1 MSATLST
8 PGADAPMI
16 DFSIDFPDDHARYR
30 HYRNLAPVAR
40 TPFGTYVALRHRH
53 GPIATNPETT
63 RQLEL
68 ETLALQGITHGPIYD
83 FFQSAMLFANGE
95 AHRRRRGPVARSFAF
110 KLVEGLRGGVRALA
124 EEVVLEFRGKG
135 PFDFLHHI
143 AGEIPAQVIARVLG
157 VPTEDTG
164 RFRDWVYGA
173 MRMITLHDPEQRP
186 QIEADAQALADYVE
200 GLFEIRRKTAKDDF
214 ISRYLSEVE
223 AAGEMSP
230 LEIRTQIAGLI
241 LAGAD
246 TTRLAICATLSQL
259 MQHPEQWRAFCADP
273 DGLKTKVAEEGLRY
287 DPAVTGAP
295 RFALVDLDIDG
306 YVVPKGTILAW
317 SLISSMRDPEVY
329 NDPDRFD
336 IFRTDHPRWSPAFGA
351 GAHRCLGEALAR
363 AELEETLGAI
373 ARLAPQTELAGA
385 PPRIFGATGVRQV
398 DRMQTVFA

>member
-1 MSATLST
+1 MSKM
-8 PGADAPMI
+8 APDIPII
-16 DFSIDFPDDHARYR
+16 DFSIPFADDHARYR

-40 TPFGTYVALRHRH
+40 TPFGSYVALRHRH
-53 GPIATNPETT
+53 GPLATNPETT

-68 ETLALQGITHGPIYD
+68 EALALQGISHGPIYD
-83 FFQSAMLFANGE
+83 FFESGMLFANGE

-110 KLVEGLRGGVRALA
+110 KLVEGMRGGVRALA
-124 EEVVLEFRGKG
+124 GERVLAFRGKG

-157 VPTEDTG
+157 VPAEDTSK
-164 RFRDWVYGA
+164 FRDWVYGA
-173 MRMITLHDPEQRP
+173 IRMITLHDPEQRP
-186 QIEADAQALADYVE
+186 AIERNAQALADYVE
-200 GLFEIRRKTAKDDF
+200 GLFELRRKTPTDDF
-214 ISRYLSEVE
+214 ISRYLGEAE

-259 MQHPEQWRAFCADP
+259 LQHKDQWRAFCADP
-273 DGLKTKVAEEGLRY
+273 DGLKARVADEGLRF

-306 YVVPKGTILAW
+306 FHVPQGSILAW
-317 SLISSMRDPEVY
+317 SLISSLRDPEIY
-329 NDPDRFD
+329 ANPDAFD

-363 AELEETLGAI
+363 TELEETLGAI
-373 ARLAPQTELAGA
+373 ARLAPYTELVGA

-398 DRMQTVFA
+398 DRMETIFV